1 MQRQDDGKQQGF
13 EMLQQADTEAN
24 VYKSLC
30 CTLERYLNPIS
41 CRSVLR
47 AAMSRAGLSEDGL
60 NRGGVNLMMM
70 QEIEQRLKGYNLSR
84 ARCVD
89 LLRDLKNLGNACA
102 KVDHKA
108 AAEVSERVHIKDEAD
123 VVTARRVAREFAGRI
138 GFGHTDQIKIATVV
152 SELAR
157 NIFKYAGQGTL
168 LFSALERPSKGVRV
182 DAVDRGP
189 GIKNLP
195 EILSGTYQSK
205 TGMGLGIWGCKNLMD
220 SFSIDSSPESGTQI
234 TMELYL

>member
-138 GFGHTDQIKIATVV
+138 GFGHTDQIRSRRLSRSLRATFL
-152 SELAR
+152 SM
-157 NIFKYAGQGTL
+157 QGKAPCCSRPL
-168 LFSALERPSKGVRV
+168 SAPPRVYGWTRWIGVR
-182 DAVDRGP
+182 G
-189 GIKNLP
+189 
-195 EILSGTYQSK
+195 SK
-205 TGMGLGIWGCKNLMD
+205 TCLR
-220 SFSIDSSPESGTQI
+220 F
-234 TMELYL
+234 